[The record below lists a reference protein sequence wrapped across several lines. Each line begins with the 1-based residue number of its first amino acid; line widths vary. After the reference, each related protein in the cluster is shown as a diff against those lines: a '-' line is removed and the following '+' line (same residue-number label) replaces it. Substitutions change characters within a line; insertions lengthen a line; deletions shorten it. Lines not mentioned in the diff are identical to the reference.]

1 MLKMKIEKITPAFPK
16 ILFRGFLVVLMM
28 AILPAFNTF
37 PYGRTDLT
45 VKKVIID
52 AGHGGRDPG
61 NLGTGR
67 YRNREKDIALKVA
80 LLVGKYIKENLPDV
94 EVIYTRKDD
103 TFVELRERT
112 AIANRAKADMFI
124 SIHCDAFTNKL
135 AMGSSTYVM
144 GKGREETNLRVAM
157 RENSVI
163 MLEEN
168 YMEKYE
174 GFDPSKPET
183 YIALSLYQNVFID
196 QSITMAQKV
205 QDQFRDRVK
214 RKDRGVKQ
222 QPLWVTSQ
230 TIMPSILIELGFL
243 TNHAEEDFL
252 NTDNGK
258 ELMASAIYRAFKEY
272 KLEKDAME
280 KGMVVRPAP
289 TRDTPNEDAIRPATV
304 PVITDESDLEELVAE
319 SPQSITIPTS
329 GDRQEAIPNKPVI
342 KIQIATSTVKRDP
355 SPANFRGL
363 QAVSFYQEN
372 RLFKYVYGSFY
383 SLEAARESLTEV
395 RKNGFP
401 DAFLVA
407 FHDGKKIPV
416 PEAVKKIKEFK

>member
-1 MLKMKIEKITPAFPK
+1 MKIERQTTRTRVLVFRTALIML
-16 ILFRGFLVVLMM
+16 ILV
-28 AILPAFNTF
+28 ILPAFTTF
-37 PYGRTDLT
+37 PYGRGDLT
-45 VKKVIID
+45 VKKIVID

-67 YRNREKDIALKVA
+67 YRKREKDIALEVA
-80 LLVGKYIKENLPDV
+80 LMVGKYIQKHIPDV

-103 TFVELRERT
+103 RFVELHERT

-124 SIHCDAFTNKL
+124 SIHCDAFTNKM
-135 AMGSSTYVM
+135 AFGSSTYVM
-144 GKGREETNLRVAM
+144 GKGREESNMRVAM

-163 MLEEN
+163 LLEEN

-183 YIALSLYQNVFID
+183 YIALTLYQNVFMT
-196 QSITMAQKV
+196 QSVNMAQKV
-205 QDQFRDRVK
+205 QDQLRERVQ

-252 NTDNGK
+252 NSTNGK

-272 KLEKDAME
+272 KQEKDAME
-280 KGMVVRPAP
+280 KGLVSRPVTPVEPKTAP
-289 TRDTPNEDAIRPATV
+289 VMPAVTS
-304 PVITDESDLEELVAE
+304 DEADLEELVAE
-319 SPQSITIPTS
+319 NPQSTTIPTS
-329 GDRQEAIPNKPVI
+329 GDRQEAIPDKPVI
-342 KIQIATSTVKRDP
+342 KIQIATSTAKREP

-363 QAVSFYQEN
+363 QAVTFYEEN
-372 RLFKYVYGSFY
+372 KLFKYVYGSFY
-383 SLEAARESLTEV
+383 SLDAAKESLAEV

-407 FHDGKKIPV
+407 FHKGKKIPV
-416 PEAVKKIKEFK
+416 QDALKKIKEFN